1 MVALTNTEEINQI
14 TLTTGLLLMLLAGI
28 VLAMMNRETKI
39 VRNQSIGG
47 CPCFKKTEKI
57 TNQTVNADFYA
68 PYASQRNT
76 IVKMKPI
83 SSESVILIDN
93 Y

>member
-1 MVALTNTEEINQI
+1 MVALSYTQEMSQI
-14 TLTTGLLLMLLAGI
+14 TLTTGLLLMILAGI
-28 VLAMMNRETKI
+28 ILAMMNRETK
-39 VRNQSIGG
+39 VVKNQSTGI
-47 CPCFKKTEKI
+47 CPCFTKTEKK
-57 TNQTVNADFYA
+57 TYQNVNADFYA
-68 PYASQRNT
+68 PYASQRNS

>member
-1 MVALTNTEEINQI
+1 MVVLSNTQEMNQI
-14 TLTTGLLLMLLAGI
+14 TLTTGLLLIILAGI
-28 VLAMMNRETKI
+28 VLAMMNRETK
-39 VRNQSIGG
+39 VVKNQSTG
-47 CPCFKKTEKI
+47 CPCFTKNEKKTYQ
-57 TNQTVNADFYA
+57 NANADFYA
-68 PYASQRNT
+68 PYASQRNS